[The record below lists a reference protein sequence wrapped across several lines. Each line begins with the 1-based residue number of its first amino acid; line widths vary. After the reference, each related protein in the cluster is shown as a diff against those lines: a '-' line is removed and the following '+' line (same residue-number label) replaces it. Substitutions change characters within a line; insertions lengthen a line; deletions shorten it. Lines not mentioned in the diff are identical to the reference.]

1 MLLTPIIST
10 IIGKIIQSI
19 SENLEISNFS
29 ILFSIVYLS
38 LSLLILVSG
47 FTVKLM
53 RRKND
58 YEELE
63 IFPGQLKKFIKDAKV
78 HNILIISIS
87 FILSFSILLLFKLFL
102 QVLDFNLFIILGI
115 LFVSVLILIL
125 EYRPYKRK
133 KVLIELEKNSNSGTN
148 I

>member
-1 MLLTPIIST
+1 MKTKKLYKSNLKKNSTGIMLLTPIIST

-38 LSLLILVSG
+38 LLILVSG

-63 IFPGQLKKFIKDAKV
+63 IFPGQLKKFIK
-78 HNILIISIS
+78 
-87 FILSFSILLLFKLFL
+87 
-102 QVLDFNLFIILGI
+102 
-115 LFVSVLILIL
+115 
-125 EYRPYKRK
+125 
-133 KVLIELEKNSNSGTN
+133 
-148 I
+148 

>member
-38 LSLLILVSG
+38 LLILVSG

-53 RRKND
+53 RRKN
-58 YEELE
+58 
-63 IFPGQLKKFIKDAKV
+63 A
-78 HNILIISIS
+78 
-87 FILSFSILLLFKLFL
+87 
-102 QVLDFNLFIILGI
+102 
-115 LFVSVLILIL
+115 
-125 EYRPYKRK
+125 
-133 KVLIELEKNSNSGTN
+133 
-148 I
+148 

>member
-38 LSLLILVSG
+38 LLILVSG

-63 IFPGQLKKFIKDAKV
+63 IFPGQLKKI
-78 HNILIISIS
+78 
-87 FILSFSILLLFKLFL
+87 
-102 QVLDFNLFIILGI
+102 
-115 LFVSVLILIL
+115 
-125 EYRPYKRK
+125 Y
-133 KVLIELEKNSNSGTN
+133 
-148 I
+148 

>member
-29 ILFSIVYLS
+29 ILFSIVY

-78 HNILIISIS
+78 HNIPV
-87 FILSFSILLLFKLFL
+87 
-102 QVLDFNLFIILGI
+102 VLVNLK
-115 LFVSVLILIL
+115 VS
-125 EYRPYKRK
+125 
-133 KVLIELEKNSNSGTN
+133 
-148 I
+148 

>member
-38 LSLLILVSG
+38 LLILVSG

-58 YEELE
+58 PAL
-63 IFPGQLKKFIKDAKV
+63 
-78 HNILIISIS
+78 
-87 FILSFSILLLFKLFL
+87 
-102 QVLDFNLFIILGI
+102 
-115 LFVSVLILIL
+115 
-125 EYRPYKRK
+125 
-133 KVLIELEKNSNSGTN
+133 
-148 I
+148 

>member
-38 LSLLILVSG
+38 LLILVSG

-63 IFPGQLKKFIKDAKV
+63 IF
-78 HNILIISIS
+78 
-87 FILSFSILLLFKLFL
+87 
-102 QVLDFNLFIILGI
+102 LD
-115 LFVSVLILIL
+115 S
-125 EYRPYKRK
+125 
-133 KVLIELEKNSNSGTN
+133 
-148 I
+148 

>member
-38 LSLLILVSG
+38 LLILVSG

-63 IFPGQLKKFIKDAKV
+63 IFPGQLKK
-78 HNILIISIS
+78 L
-87 FILSFSILLLFKLFL
+87 
-102 QVLDFNLFIILGI
+102 
-115 LFVSVLILIL
+115 
-125 EYRPYKRK
+125 
-133 KVLIELEKNSNSGTN
+133 
-148 I
+148 

>member
-38 LSLLILVSG
+38 LLILVSG

-63 IFPGQLKKFIKDAKV
+63 IFPGQLKKF
-78 HNILIISIS
+78 
-87 FILSFSILLLFKLFL
+87 
-102 QVLDFNLFIILGI
+102 
-115 LFVSVLILIL
+115 
-125 EYRPYKRK
+125 
-133 KVLIELEKNSNSGTN
+133 
-148 I
+148 

>member
-38 LSLLILVSG
+38 LLILVSG

-63 IFPGQLKKFIKDAKV
+63 IFP
-78 HNILIISIS
+78 
-87 FILSFSILLLFKLFL
+87 
-102 QVLDFNLFIILGI
+102 
-115 LFVSVLILIL
+115 
-125 EYRPYKRK
+125 
-133 KVLIELEKNSNSGTN
+133 
-148 I
+148 

>member
-29 ILFSIVYLS
+29 ILFSIVY

-125 EYRPYKRK
+125 ILEYRPYKRK

>member
-38 LSLLILVSG
+38 LLILVSG

-63 IFPGQLKKFIKDAKV
+63 IFPGQLK
-78 HNILIISIS
+78 
-87 FILSFSILLLFKLFL
+87 
-102 QVLDFNLFIILGI
+102 
-115 LFVSVLILIL
+115 
-125 EYRPYKRK
+125 
-133 KVLIELEKNSNSGTN
+133 
-148 I
+148 

>member
-38 LSLLILVSG
+38 LLILVSG

-53 RRKND
+53 RRKM
-58 YEELE
+58 
-63 IFPGQLKKFIKDAKV
+63 IMK
-78 HNILIISIS
+78 S
-87 FILSFSILLLFKLFL
+87 
-102 QVLDFNLFIILGI
+102 
-115 LFVSVLILIL
+115 
-125 EYRPYKRK
+125 
-133 KVLIELEKNSNSGTN
+133 
-148 I
+148 

>member
-1 MLLTPIIST
+1 MKTKKLYKSNLKKNSTGIMLLTPIIST

-38 LSLLILVSG
+38 LLILVSG

-63 IFPGQLKKFIKDAKV
+63 IFPGQLKKFI
-78 HNILIISIS
+78 
-87 FILSFSILLLFKLFL
+87 
-102 QVLDFNLFIILGI
+102 
-115 LFVSVLILIL
+115 
-125 EYRPYKRK
+125 
-133 KVLIELEKNSNSGTN
+133 
-148 I
+148 

>member
-38 LSLLILVSG
+38 LLILVSG

-63 IFPGQLKKFIKDAKV
+63 IFPGQLKNLLKKLKY
-78 HNILIISIS
+78 II
-87 FILSFSILLLFKLFL
+87 
-102 QVLDFNLFIILGI
+102 
-115 LFVSVLILIL
+115 
-125 EYRPYKRK
+125 Y
-133 KVLIELEKNSNSGTN
+133 
-148 I
+148 

>member
-38 LSLLILVSG
+38 LLILVSG

-63 IFPGQLKKFIKDAKV
+63 IFPGQLKNLLKMLKY
-78 HNILIISIS
+78 II
-87 FILSFSILLLFKLFL
+87 
-102 QVLDFNLFIILGI
+102 
-115 LFVSVLILIL
+115 
-125 EYRPYKRK
+125 Y
-133 KVLIELEKNSNSGTN
+133 
-148 I
+148 

>member
-29 ILFSIVYLS
+29 ILFSIVY

-87 FILSFSILLLFKLFL
+87 FILSFSILLLFKL
-102 QVLDFNLFIILGI
+102 
-115 LFVSVLILIL
+115 
-125 EYRPYKRK
+125 
-133 KVLIELEKNSNSGTN
+133 
-148 I
+148 

>member
-38 LSLLILVSG
+38 LLILVSG

-63 IFPGQLKKFIKDAKV
+63 IFPGQLKKF
-78 HNILIISIS
+78 
-87 FILSFSILLLFKLFL
+87 
-102 QVLDFNLFIILGI
+102 
-115 LFVSVLILIL
+115 
-125 EYRPYKRK
+125 R
-133 KVLIELEKNSNSGTN
+133 ELYTSLHH
-148 I
+148 

>member
-38 LSLLILVSG
+38 LLILVSG

-63 IFPGQLKKFIKDAKV
+63 I
-78 HNILIISIS
+78 
-87 FILSFSILLLFKLFL
+87 
-102 QVLDFNLFIILGI
+102 
-115 LFVSVLILIL
+115 
-125 EYRPYKRK
+125 
-133 KVLIELEKNSNSGTN
+133 
-148 I
+148 

>member
-19 SENLEISNFS
+19 SENLEISSFS
-29 ILFSIVYLS
+29 ILFSIVY

-63 IFPGQLKKFIKDAKV
+63 IFPGQLKKFIKAVK
-78 HNILIISIS
+78 S
-87 FILSFSILLLFKLFL
+87 FSSNSYVNSRILSKFS
-102 QVLDFNLFIILGI
+102 FNSGLFI
-115 LFVSVLILIL
+115 
-125 EYRPYKRK
+125 
-133 KVLIELEKNSNSGTN
+133 
-148 I
+148 

>member
-29 ILFSIVYLS
+29 ILFSIVY

-63 IFPGQLKKFIKDAKV
+63 IFPGQLKKFIKDAKL

>member
-29 ILFSIVYLS
+29 ILFVY

-133 KVLIELEKNSNSGTN
+133 KVLIELKKNSNSGTN

>member
-38 LSLLILVSG
+38 LLILVSG

-63 IFPGQLKKFIKDAKV
+63 IFPG
-78 HNILIISIS
+78 
-87 FILSFSILLLFKLFL
+87 
-102 QVLDFNLFIILGI
+102 
-115 LFVSVLILIL
+115 
-125 EYRPYKRK
+125 
-133 KVLIELEKNSNSGTN
+133 
-148 I
+148 